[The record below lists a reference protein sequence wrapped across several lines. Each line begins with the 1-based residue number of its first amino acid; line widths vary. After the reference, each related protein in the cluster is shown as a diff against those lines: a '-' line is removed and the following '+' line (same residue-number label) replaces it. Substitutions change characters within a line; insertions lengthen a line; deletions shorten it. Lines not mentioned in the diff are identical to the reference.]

1 MFNKNLEEPMNKN
14 SEEQHNNWNEKYT
27 RRNQSRIIETKEWI
41 NKLEDRIVE
50 ITTKEQNKE
59 ERMKG
64 NENIL
69 RDLWDN
75 IQTTGS

>member
-1 MFNKNLEEPMNKN
+1 MFNKNLEELMNKN

>member
-1 MFNKNLEEPMNKN
+1 MFNKNLEELMSKN

-50 ITTKEQNKE
+50 ITTKEQNNE

-75 IQTTGS
+75 IKTIGS